1 MQSVL
6 KQASPS
12 AAASVAKTGLVDG
25 DRDPAPDEPIAANEP
40 NEPDEPNE
48 PNEPDEPDDQNA
60 ARQDVERYFAE
71 GGSLRE
77 LFGLD
82 AAALEVLYTYAC
94 QRYETNDHEGARQLF
109 LALAAIDPHGYD
121 YWLSLGL
128 SLQKLHR
135 HDEAIYCFTRC
146 AQLRMWEPKP
156 PYLAGISLQLC
167 GEYQRAAQAYSAA
180 IGWCGEQK
188 PYQELRGLAE
198 QSLRSLQALQPA
210 TALTAE
216 DARMEGGK
224 Q

>member
-1 MQSVL
+1 MQRVL

-12 AAASVAKTGLVDG
+12 GAAPLAGAGRADG
-25 DRDPAPDEPIAANEP
+25 DRDPAPAEPIEPIEPIAH
-40 NEPDEPNE
+40 
-48 PNEPDEPDDQNA
+48 NA
-60 ARQDVERYFAE
+60 AQRDVERYFAE

-94 QRYETNDHEGARQLF
+94 QRYEADDHEGARQLF

-167 GEYQRAAQAYSAA
+167 GEYQKAAQAYSAA
-180 IGWCGEQK
+180 IGWCGEQTT
-188 PYQELRGLAE
+188 YQELRGLAE
-198 QSLRSLQALQPA
+198 QSLQSLQSFQALPPA
-210 TALTAE
+210 TPPAAE
-216 DARMEGGK
+216 SARMEGGK

>member
-6 KQASPS
+6 KQTSPS
-12 AAASVAKTGLVDG
+12 AAASVADAGLVDG
-25 DRDPAPDEPIAANEP
+25 DRAPAPHEPIAAIEPNEP

-48 PNEPDEPDDQNA
+48 LDDQIA
-60 ARQDVERYFAE
+60 ARQGVERYFAE
-71 GGSLRE
+71 GGSLRA

-94 QRYETNDHEGARQLF
+94 QRYEANDHEGARQLF

-167 GEYQRAAQAYSAA
+167 GDYQKAAQAYSAA
-180 IGWCGEQK
+180 IGWCGEQDAC
-188 PYQELRGLAE
+188 QGLRGLAE
-198 QSLRSLQALQPA
+198 QSLRSLRALQPA
-210 TALTAE
+210 TPLAAE
-216 DARMEGGK
+216 YEGMEEGK